1 MKRSMTAL
9 AVSAALTFTFSVAV
23 ANASVRPAPITAP
36 QTATQVTASLET
48 PFVTT
53 QATQQ
58 VQLASL
64 ARSCSDERYSWWEY
78 SGWEIVGCLASGQ
91 W

>member
-1 MKRSMTAL
+1 MKKLITVIAI
-9 AVSAALTFTFSVAV
+9 SAAVAFTASV
-23 ANASVRPAPITAP
+23 ANASVHPTTIKPPLTVN
-36 QTATQVTASLET
+36 QVTATAET
-48 PFVTT
+48 PFGT
-53 QATQQ
+53 QKAAGEIK
-58 VQLASL
+58 LASL

>member
-1 MKRSMTAL
+1 MKTSIIAL
-9 AVSAALTFTFSVAV
+9 AISATFVFTATV
-23 ANASVRPAPITAP
+23 ANASVHPTVIKAPETTRQVAASADAPFGKP
-36 QTATQVTASLET
+36 QTAGET
-48 PFVTT
+48 
-53 QATQQ
+53 
-58 VQLASL
+58 QLASL

>member
-1 MKRSMTAL
+1 MKKPMTAL
-9 AVSAALTFTFSVAV
+9 AVSAALTFSVTV
-23 ANASVRPAPITAP
+23 ANASVHPAPITAP
-36 QTATQVTASLET
+36 QPAHQVAASLAT
-48 PFVTT
+48 PFASA
-53 QATQQ
+53 QPTQQ

>member
-1 MKRSMTAL
+1 MKKSMTAL
-9 AVSAALTFTFSVAV
+9 AVSAALTFSVTV
-23 ANASVRPAPITAP
+23 ANASVHPAPITAP
-36 QTATQVTASLET
+36 QSANQVTASLET